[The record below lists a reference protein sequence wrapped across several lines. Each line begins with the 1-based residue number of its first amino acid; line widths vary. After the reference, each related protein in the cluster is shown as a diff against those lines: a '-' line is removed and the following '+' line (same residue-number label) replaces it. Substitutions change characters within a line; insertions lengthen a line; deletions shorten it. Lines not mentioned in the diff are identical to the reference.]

1 MEEPRNPGIV
11 AVKKNLKD
19 KDNYFII
26 SSYSVQEYKNTRIQK
41 YKNTRIQEYKNTR
54 LQEYKNTRI
63 QEEKKSLHMLLILLK
78 SATIKEQFSFK
89 IYNKSKAIP
98 RKNVPVSWQM
108 QRFLI

>member
-26 SSYSVQEYKNTRIQK
+26 SSYSVQEYKNTR
-41 YKNTRIQEYKNTR
+41 R
-54 LQEYKNTRI
+54 
-63 QEEKKSLHMLLILLK
+63 EKIFTHALDIIKI
-78 SATIKEQFSFK
+78 ATIKEQFSFK